1 MASDGEALILPAP
14 TQTEEN
20 VKEDESKVCD
30 TCRVPLKSH
39 PGTPGGIKCLGR
51 VFSNGL
57 QAVLD
62 ELSTVRRELEKERQE
77 ALDREAR
84 LSRSIKALQKEVT
97 TKHEEYLEALKRI
110 EFLEKERKARRR
122 GEQDPPT
129 KSKTKPNPKPGKE
142 PAQSWA
148 DRTSAQN
155 VPSPSSESGAETD
168 GRYERTEFED
178 DANERHDTDIE
189 RQPSSSK
196 ALQARRRP
204 TSRTLSTPSQSTETE
219 TKTKKPTFA
228 PPQSDDDSWQL
239 VLKKPPQSKKAVLYV
254 GNLSS
259 TTTAEGLRTYIERR
273 AEAVEAH
280 TPRVY
285 EAKVFVPVPG
295 NSAGRDH
302 ETAGARLTIAVT
314 DLPTL
319 DNRSFWPRPAYV
331 RRWKF
336 QPKQG
341 ANLDPENMERAEPPK
356 DTDSESGKP
365 EESAGTPGVTT
376 NL

>member
-1 MASDGEALILPAP
+1 M
-14 TQTEEN
+14 
-20 VKEDESKVCD
+20 
-30 TCRVPLKSH
+30 PLKSH

-168 GRYERTEFED
+168 GRYERTQFED
-178 DANERHDTDIE
+178 DSNERQDTDIE

-196 ALQARRRP
+196 DTNLTPNYVQARRRP

-219 TKTKKPTFA
+219 TGMTETKKPTFA

-254 GNLSS
+254 VLWKYPLKRGFSTLFSS
-259 TTTAEGLRTYIERR
+259 FR
-273 AEAVEAH
+273 
-280 TPRVY
+280 
-285 EAKVFVPVPG
+285 
-295 NSAGRDH
+295 
-302 ETAGARLTIAVT
+302 
-314 DLPTL
+314 
-319 DNRSFWPRPAYV
+319 
-331 RRWKF
+331 
-336 QPKQG
+336 
-341 ANLDPENMERAEPPK
+341 
-356 DTDSESGKP
+356 
-365 EESAGTPGVTT
+365 
-376 NL
+376 